1 MRCDILTL
9 FPAAVEPYL
18 AVGVVGRAVA
28 SGLLDARVHDL
39 RRWAVNR
46 YGQVDDEP
54 YGGGPGM
61 VLMAPVVVA
70 AVREVTAIPGPPPH
84 LVLPDPRGRR
94 FDDAVARELAAR
106 PRILFVCG
114 RYEGFDDRVHR
125 LLHPDEISLGDFV
138 LSGGELAALVLLDAA
153 VRHLPG
159 VVGDPDSVS
168 ADSFTSLLLDF
179 PVFTRPREF
188 EGLAVPEVLL
198 SGDHEAVRQW
208 RLEAAIRVTLR
219 RRPDLVRA
227 AWPLLPPETRRLV
240 GTVSAEEGIGPEAWA
255 PGGDGSATGVR

>member
-18 AVGVVGRAVA
+18 AVGVMGRAAA
-28 SGLLDARVHDL
+28 SGLLDPRVHDL
-39 RRWAVNR
+39 RKWAVNR

-61 VLMAPVVVA
+61 VLMAPVVIA
-70 AVREVTAIPGPPPH
+70 AVREVTAMAAPPPH

-94 FDDAVARELAAR
+94 FDDAVARELAGR
-106 PRILFVCG
+106 PRLLFVCG
-114 RYEGFDDRVHR
+114 RYEGFDDRVLR
-125 LLHPDEISLGDFV
+125 VLHPDEISLGDFV
-138 LSGGELAALVLLDAA
+138 LSGGELAALALLDAA

-159 VVGDPDSVS
+159 AVGDPDSVT
-168 ADSFTSLLLDF
+168 ADSFTSLLLDH

-188 EGLAVPEVLL
+188 EGLAVPDVLL

-208 RLEAAIRVTLR
+208 RLVEAIRVTLR
-219 RRPDLVRA
+219 RRPDLLRA
-227 AWPLLPPETRRLV
+227 AWPLLPPATRRLV
-240 GTVSAEEGIGPEAWA
+240 GSVGAEEGIAPEAWM
-255 PGGDGSATGVR
+255 PGDGGGATGAR